1 LNGKPDVHLGMIPD
15 DPAEWKAL
23 ASRQLPLPL
32 FETHFAFARAR
43 AIMAATKLGVFESLS
58 RQAATPGEIADRCGT
73 DVVATQQLLVA
84 LAGSDYLVY
93 RDGRYALTPT
103 ARTWLLAESP
113 SSMVDAVL
121 FAFDEWEL
129 MMHVEDYVR
138 TGIPLELHQTMT
150 GVQWEHYLRS
160 MRALAGLTAHEVAQ
174 AIPVPGGATDMIDV
188 GGSHGRYSVALCRR
202 HSRLRSVVLDLPQ
215 AVRVSAPLLTTEKMG
230 ARIVHLEADALTH
243 DFGAEAFDVILMC
256 NLAHHFSATE
266 NALLFRRLGR
276 ALRPRGVFAVIE
288 PLQLET
294 GHGAS
299 QFAALNELYFG
310 VTSRSGTWTAR
321 DTAGWQRDAGLQP
334 AAEPVALS
342 GGDIGLQIAKKI

>member
-1 LNGKPDVHLGMIPD
+1 MIPD

-23 ASRQLPLPL
+23 ASRQLPLPF
-32 FETHFAFARAR
+32 FETHFAIGRAR

-58 RQAATPGEIADRCGT
+58 RQAATPVEIADRCGT
-73 DVVATQQLLVA
+73 DAVATQKLLAA
-84 LAGSDYLVY
+84 LAGSDYLLY

-103 ARTWLLAESP
+103 ARTWLLSESP
-113 SSMVDAVL
+113 CSMVDALL

-160 MRALAGLTAHEVAQ
+160 MRALAGLTAHEVAHR
-174 AIPVPGGATDMIDV
+174 IPVPGGATDMVDV
-188 GGSHGRYSVALCRR
+188 GGAHGQYSVALCRR
-202 HSRLRSVVLDLPQ
+202 HSQLRSVVLDLPE
-215 AVRVSAPLLTTEKMG
+215 AVRAAAPLLAAENMG
-230 ARIVHLEADALTH
+230 ARVVHLEADALTH
-243 DFGAEAFDVILMC
+243 DFGVKTYDVVLLC

-288 PLQLET
+288 PPHIEI
-294 GHGAS
+294 GDGAS

-310 VTSRSGTWTAR
+310 VASRSGTWTAH
-321 DTAGWQRDAGLQP
+321 DTAGWQRAAGLQP
-334 AAEPVALS
+334 AAEPVTLS
-342 GGDIGLQIAKKI
+342 GGDVGLQIATKI